1 MDITIS
7 PEVKTKRHHN
17 PISGHDWCTLEQTK
31 RFVVSGGLFV
41 TTYHHSLKSAEKEK
55 EIRESI
61 NMEFPFIMPRS
72 KREIENCKRLRL
84 PISYP
89 YKEMETGNIIN
100 NP

>member
-1 MDITIS
+1 MDITIA
-7 PEVKTKRHHN
+7 PEVKTTWHHN
-17 PISGHDWCTLEQTK
+17 PISGHNWCTLEQTK
-31 RFVVSGGLFV
+31 RFQVSGGLFV
-41 TTYHHSLKSAEKEK
+41 TTYHLTLKSAEKEK
-55 EIRESI
+55 EIRELL
-61 NMEFPFIMPRS
+61 NHNFPFIMPRS